1 MDRNTIIA
9 VVLITAI
16 MIVWMMMMPPTPPPE
31 PAEEATEQPI
41 EEVTQ
46 PANEIQAGQVV
57 PDSAIVPAQVAVIPA
72 QTAREITVE
81 TDLYTARLSDLGAT
95 LKSFELKEYFRYDQ
109 VSPVQL
115 IDSTGPG
122 AISVGFQSPGARNID
137 TRTILFTQRDST
149 DAINATQSAATVV
162 FEAAIG
168 SGRLRLAYT
177 FIPGDYEVGLEVAH
191 FNAAGFQTA
200 EGYELVWNG
209 AIPFSEDVDY
219 RKEEVNKVGAYAR
232 SGNDVEGI
240 NLQRD
245 QIADRTLRGNVSW
258 IGVKNKYF
266 GAVVLADEPA
276 REAELLGERL
286 GEVDDP
292 EVIVDFRASL
302 FVGTPDEA
310 PDTYRIYLGPLEYRK
325 ISRYDGVYG
334 MVDYGWDAFEWMTR
348 PLAIAVFIP
357 VFGFLSSIID
367 SYGLVIIVFCLL
379 IKAVLLPLTLSSYKS
394 MAKMREL
401 QPKMQEIK
409 EKYPDNP
416 QKQQEATIKMYRESG
431 TNPLGACLPMLLQY
445 PIIIALWQFL
455 QQSIEIRQQGFL
467 WAPDLSAPDVI
478 LNLPFAIPFYGD
490 FVAGFTILMG
500 LSMIV
505 QMRMQATPA
514 SGPQAK
520 IFMYMMPA
528 MIFVIFNRLPSGLS
542 LYYFCYNVFSAVQQQ
557 FINKSMKKKAASEK
571 TAVKKSNKI
580 KPVRGVIK
588 GSGKKARK

>member
-9 VVLITAI
+9 VVLITGI
-16 MIVWMMMMPPTPPPE
+16 MIVWMMMMPSPPPPDPVEQVTDE
-31 PAEEATEQPI
+31 PR
-41 EEVTQ
+41 EEVPQSLNETQ
-46 PANEIQAGQVV
+46 VEQIT
-57 PDSAIVPAQVAVIPA
+57 PDSAIVPATVILTQA
-72 QTAREITVE
+72 EAREITVE
-81 TDLYTARLSDLGAT
+81 TDLYTAQLSDLGAT
-95 LKSFELKEYFRYDQ
+95 LTSFELKEYFKYDQ
-109 VSPVQL
+109 VHRIQL
-115 IDSTGPG
+115 IDSAGSG
-122 AISVGFQSPGARNID
+122 AISIGFQSPGARNID
-137 TRTILFTQRDST
+137 TRRILFTQRDST
-149 DAINATQSAATVV
+149 DVIDATQSPATVV

-168 SGRLRLAYT
+168 SGQLQLTYT
-177 FIPGDYEVGLEVAH
+177 FTPGDYEVGLEVAH
-191 FNAAGFQTA
+191 FNAPGFQTA

-245 QIADRTLRGNVSW
+245 EFMDRTLRGNVSW

-266 GAVVLADEPA
+266 GAVVLADDPV
-276 REAELLGERL
+276 REAELVGERF
-286 GEVDDP
+286 GEVDNP
-292 EVIVDFRASL
+292 EVTVDFRASL
-302 FVGTPDEA
+302 FVGAPGEA

-357 VFGFLSSIID
+357 VFGFLSSIIE
-367 SYGLVIIVFCLL
+367 SYGLVIIIFCLL
-379 IKAVLLPLTLSSYKS
+379 IKVVLLPLTLSSYKS

-401 QPKMQEIK
+401 QPKMQAIK

-478 LNLPFAIPFYGD
+478 LDLPFAIPFYGD

-542 LYYFCYNVFSAVQQQ
+542 LYYFCYNVFSAVQQY
-557 FINKSMKKKAASEK
+557 FINTSMKKKSAEENTPVK
-571 TAVKKSNKI
+571 TSSKM
-580 KPVRGVIK
+580 KPVKGVVK
-588 GSGKKARK
+588 GSGRKARK

>member
-16 MIVWMMMMPPTPPPE
+16 MIVWMMMMPSPPPPE
-31 PAEEATEQPI
+31 PVEEVTEQPM

-46 PANEIQAGQVV
+46 PPNESQVEQVV
-57 PDSAIVPAQVAVIPA
+57 PDLATSPVPATAPAA

-95 LKSFELKEYFRYDQ
+95 LKSFELEEYFKYDQ
-109 VSPVQL
+109 VSRVQL
-115 IDSTGPG
+115 VDSTSPG

-149 DAINATQSAATVV
+149 DTINATQSPAIVV

-177 FIPGDYEVGLEVAH
+177 FTPGDYEVGLEVAH

-245 QIADRTLRGNVSW
+245 QVVDRTLRGNVSW
-258 IGVKNKYF
+258 VGVKNKYF
-266 GAVVLADEPA
+266 GAVVLADDPA

-292 EVIVDFRASL
+292 EVTVDFRASL
-302 FVGTPDEA
+302 FVGPPDEA

-357 VFGFLSSIID
+357 VFGFLSSIIE

-379 IKAVLLPLTLSSYKS
+379 IKVVLLPLTLSSYKS

-542 LYYFCYNVFSAVQQQ
+542 LYYFCFNVFSAVQQQ

-571 TAVKKSNKI
+571 TAVKKSSKI
-580 KPVRGVIK
+580 KPVRGVVK
-588 GSGKKARK
+588 GSRKKARK